1 MSCRAPVSVVSDLEA
16 AKADARNGLK
26 TLIAARSSMKR
37 LGQLE
42 QSGDFRA
49 VLALLEDLCAQC
61 PSCAVVHASKC
72 NVLCKLQKW
81 TEAKDCA
88 EDFVCTSHSTIM
100 VLTAHPKAVMPAPIV
115 SRLRWV
121 ESAQTNSVAVE
132 VAAVVQAVLCMGAE
146 LARPYV
152 IALKNIEGCP
162 NSCSDA
168 LLHVLVILTQ
178 LSEILSANTSTSS
191 DWSWVAR
198 ELKCS
203 KDSAHWKELGDKQFR
218 TACLAEACMSYT
230 HAINA
235 DPQAVR
241 WSAIL
246 FKCVYNLHAEG

>member
-1 MSCRAPVSVVSDLEA
+1 MSLDMLLDLEA

-42 QSGDFRA
+42 LTGDFRG
-49 VLALLEDLCAQC
+49 VLALLEDLSAQC

-72 NVLCKLQKW
+72 NVLCKLQRW
-81 TEAKDCA
+81 ADAKDCA
-88 EDFVCTSHSTIM
+88 EDFVCSSHSTIQA
-100 VLTAHPKAVMPAPIV
+100 LTAHPKAVLPVPAV
-115 SRLRWV
+115 SRLRWLENAV
-121 ESAQTNSVAVE
+121 TNTVAVE
-132 VAAVVQAVLCMGAE
+132 VSAVVQAVLCMGAE
-146 LARPYV
+146 LGRPYV

-168 LLHVLVILTQ
+168 MLHVLVILTQ
-178 LSEILSANTSTSS
+178 LSEIVSADSSTGS
-191 DWSWVAR
+191 DWSWVSR

-218 TACLAEACMSYT
+218 TACLAEAAVSYT
-230 HAINA
+230 HAISS

-246 FKCVYNLHAEG
+246 FK